1 MKTIYRSRI
10 SWGLVA
16 LIALVLLPVYALMIY
31 LSVWIGLTLL
41 VILTAFIV
49 DTLVNTRYIIDHK
62 TLWVQSGLFDKRQ
75 FDIDRITEIAR
86 TTSLESASAA
96 SLNRIRLRLDKRQTL
111 ILSPRQQQAFIDH
124 LLRINP
130 RIVVKPPLSTS
141 VKQV

>member
-49 DTLVNTRYIIDHK
+49 DTLSIPD
-62 TLWVQSGLFDKRQ
+62 
-75 FDIDRITEIAR
+75 
-86 TTSLESASAA
+86 TSSTIKPCGYKADS
-96 SLNRIRLRLDKRQTL
+96 S
-111 ILSPRQQQAFIDH
+111 
-124 LLRINP
+124 INDN
-130 RIVVKPPLSTS
+130 STS
-141 VKQV
+141 TASPKSPAPPVWRALRPPR